1 MINCTKLLQGTE
13 TLKEIKRYSRIE
25 ESTPKWMLR
34 FSKVSSPMVV
44 WNTTKKCNL
53 RCVHCY
59 LNAGEKEK
67 GELSTREAMNLIEDL
82 AEIRTPLLVFSGGEP
97 VLREDIYELNEYA
110 MELGLRTIL
119 SSNGSLI
126 TRNVAKK
133 IKDAGFVYVGV
144 SLDGS
149 EEAHDSFRGVEGAF
163 NNSIKGLRNL
173 MEAGVDTGVRFAITH
188 QNYSELPKV
197 LDIVK
202 REGVPRFSVFQLVYA
217 GRGKDI
223 INWDIFN
230 EERRR
235 VMDYIIRVAEENREM
250 NIVTADNY
258 ADGIYLLKHVAE
270 REPERARDVEKLLAM
285 QSGCP
290 AGDKLANVDNLGNVH
305 LCPYWQN
312 RIIGNVR
319 EQSFSDIWF
328 NEDDKLLRMMRDKTR
343 YLKGKCSRCSY
354 NHICRGCRVRAEVV
368 YNDPLAEDPA
378 CYLKEEEVT
387 ELSKKIV
394 GEAQ

>member
-1 MINCTKLLQGTE
+1 MINCTKLLQGAE
-13 TLKEIKRYSRIE
+13 TLKEIKRYSKIE
-25 ESTPKWMLR
+25 DSTPKWMLR
-34 FSKVSSPMVV
+34 FSKISSPMVV

-59 LNAGEKEK
+59 LNAGEAER

-82 AEIRTPLLVFSGGEP
+82 AEIQTPLLVFSGGEP
-97 VLREDIYELNEYA
+97 VLRKDIYELNEYA

-119 SSNGSLI
+119 SSNGALI
-126 TRNVAKK
+126 TRNMAEK
-133 IKDAGFVYVGV
+133 IKDAGFAYVGV

-149 EEAHDSFRGVEGAF
+149 KEAHDRFRGVNGAF
-163 NNSIKGLRNL
+163 ENSVKGLRNL
-173 MEAGVDTGVRFAITH
+173 REVGVDTGVRFAITH
-188 QNYSELPKV
+188 QNYNELSKV
-197 LDIVK
+197 LNIAR

-235 VMDYIIRVAEENREM
+235 VMDYIIRVAEENGRM

-258 ADGIYLLKHVAE
+258 ADGIYLLKYVAE
-270 REPERARDVEKLLAM
+270 HEPERAKDVERLLTM

-328 NEDDKLLRMMRDKTR
+328 NEDDNLLRMMRDKTS

-378 CYLKEEEVT
+378 CYLKEKEIA
-387 ELSKKIV
+387 ELSRKIV

>member
-1 MINCTKLLQGTE
+1 MINCTKLLHSSE
-13 TLKEIKRYSRIE
+13 TLKEIKRYSKIE
-25 ESTPKWMLR
+25 AATPKWMLR

-44 WNTTKKCNL
+44 WNTTKRCNL

-59 LNAGEKEK
+59 LNAGEAEN
-67 GELSTREAMNLIEDL
+67 GELTTREAMNLIEDL

-97 VLREDIYELNEYA
+97 VLRDDIYELNEYA

-119 SSNGSLI
+119 SSNGALI
-126 TRNVAKK
+126 TRRVAEK

-149 EEAHDSFRGVEGAF
+149 ENAHDKFRGVRGAF
-163 NNSIKGLRNL
+163 KDSIRGLRNL
-173 MEAGVDTGVRFAITH
+173 MEVGVDTGVRFAITH
-188 QNYSELPKV
+188 QNYDELPKV
-197 LDIVK
+197 LEIVK
-202 REGVPRFSVFQLVYA
+202 KEGVPRFSVFQLVYA
-217 GRGKDI
+217 GRGRDI

-230 EERRR
+230 EERRK
-235 VMDYIIRVAEENREM
+235 VMEYIIRVAEENGDM

-270 REPERARDVEKLLAM
+270 KEPERALEVEKLLAM

-290 AGDKLANVDNLGNVH
+290 AGDKLANVDNVGNVH

-328 NEDDKLLRMMRDKTR
+328 DEENELLRMMRDKTR
-343 YLKGKCSRCSY
+343 YLKGKCARCSY
-354 NHICRGCRVRAEVV
+354 NHLCRGCRVRAEVV

-378 CYLKEEEVT
+378 CYLKEEEISA
-387 ELSKKIV
+387 LSKKIV